1 MAHGVAD
8 TARRQRGR
16 KAQETSADT
25 AAFEEGHSAVE
36 GKSLHFPPGLTW
48 VKKINYFGGGGV
60 RMWGKLIF
68 KCLKN

>member
-25 AAFEEGHSAVE
+25 AAFEEGHSATE

-48 VKKINYFGGGGV
+48 VKKIN
-60 RMWGKLIF
+60 
-68 KCLKN
+68 